1 MPHTVSNKSASNKSA
16 RSTKFAPLLGLALA
30 GLVAGCAEAPR
41 PEATAVS
48 DAAVLHN
55 GDTVTIT
62 VFGQPQL
69 TGEQVVDDRGEVSVL
84 LAGRAKVA
92 GLTPTAAE
100 GALRERLGKGGI
112 VVSPSVSVVVTKHL
126 PVYVMGE
133 VTKPGS
139 YDWSG
144 DLRSINAVALA
155 GGYTY
160 RAKTSDLR
168 VIRNGDPQHTEY
180 AADQNTQI
188 GPGDTVIVPERWF

>member
-1 MPHTVSNKSASNKSA
+1 MPRTVSSNPA
-16 RSTKFAPLLGLALA
+16 RSTQLAPLLGLAFA
-30 GLVAGCAEAPR
+30 GLVAGCASAPP
-41 PEATAVS
+41 PEATTPNDLAL
-48 DAAVLHN
+48 LHT

-92 GLTPTAAE
+92 GLTPTDAE
-100 GALRERLGKGGI
+100 TALRERLGHGGI
-112 VVSPSVSVVVTKHL
+112 VVNPSVSIVVTKHL
-126 PVYVMGE
+126 PVYVVGE

-144 DLRSINAVALA
+144 DLRTINAVALA

-160 RAKTSDLR
+160 RAKLSDLR
-168 VIRNGDPQHTEY
+168 VIRHGDPSHTEF
-180 AADQNTQI
+180 AADQTTVI
-188 GPGDTVIVPERWF
+188 EPGDTVIVPERWF